1 MSNPAKKR
9 KPGRKTPPLSRE
21 QLLPMA
27 TSLARDASLKAH
39 VALAAMRSGQGNVAL
54 LGELM
59 KTVYLTYLLS
69 ANHRPDLADGFA
81 AGQKALNENFA
92 TGPIKD
98 EWALDAAIATS
109 LEPIL
114 LEHDAQLARRPLHVI
129 EAHQERLT
137 RMLKEGRFPNLG
149 NPVQAVAAELA
160 GEDITEDVAAVES
173 VVENAP
179 AELEAFA

>member
-27 TSLARDASLKAH
+27 TPLARDASLKAH

-69 ANHRPDLADGFA
+69 ATHRPDLAEGFA
-81 AGQKALNENFA
+81 AGQKALNDNFA
-92 TGPIKD
+92 TGPIND
-98 EWALDAAIATS
+98 EWALDAAVAA
-109 LEPIL
+109 LLAPIL

-129 EAHQERLT
+129 EAHQDRLT

-149 NPVQAVAAELA
+149 KPVAANLLQTA
-160 GEDITEDVAAVES
+160 DKDSIQDAIQ
-173 VVENAP
+173 VVQQDARV
-179 AELEAFA
+179 ELEAFA

>member
-27 TSLARDASLKAH
+27 APLARDASLKAH

-59 KTVYLTYLLS
+59 KTIYLTYLLS
-69 ANHRPDLADGFA
+69 ATHRPDLAEGFA
-81 AGQKALNENFA
+81 AGQKALNDNFA

-98 EWALDAAIATS
+98 EWALDAVIATS

-129 EAHQERLT
+129 EAHQDRLT
-137 RMLKEGRFPNLG
+137 KMLKEGRFPNLG
-149 NPVQAVAAELA
+149 KSVDPQASELPD
-160 GEDITEDVAAVES
+160 EDTTEDTRV
-173 VVENAP
+173 
-179 AELEAFA
+179 ELEAFA